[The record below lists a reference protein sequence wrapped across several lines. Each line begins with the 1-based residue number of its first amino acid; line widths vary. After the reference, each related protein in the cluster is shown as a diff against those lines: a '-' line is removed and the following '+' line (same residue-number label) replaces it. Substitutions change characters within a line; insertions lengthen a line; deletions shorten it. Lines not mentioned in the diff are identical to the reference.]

1 MERIFLAFEVETVL
15 SIPINYH
22 LPNDQLI
29 WVGNKKGIFSVKS
42 AYYVARKVLE
52 VSEQRESSL
61 GDLRAPLW
69 KKMWHLNIPAKV
81 RIFSWRLCM
90 NAILTMLNLSKR
102 GVPVDP
108 LCPLCSKEA
117 KFVEHAILKCEIA
130 KKVWENWID
139 YPISL
144 LEGRRDFSDIA
155 LDMMR

>member
-1 MERIFLAFEVETVL
+1 M
-15 SIPINYH
+15 
-22 LPNDQLI
+22 
-29 WVGNKKGIFSVKS
+29 KS

-52 VSEQRESSL
+52 VSEQGESSSS
-61 GDLRAPLW
+61 DLRAPLW

-81 RIFSWRLCM
+81 RIFAWRLCM
-90 NAILTMLNLSKR
+90 NAILTMPNLSQR

-117 KFVEHAILKCEIA
+117 EFVEHAILKCEIA
-130 KKVWENWID
+130 KKVWENWIG